1 MVAAKLFIGNAE
13 FVGIAWSPDREL
25 EFSIVGCPLALYLTQ
40 SRLNQPY
47 TSLAKPDSN
56 IVLYIGKFSP
66 GQISPGQISP
76 GQISPKRATM
86 YCAKTLPDLISPHM
100 QAVKFLTIV
109 FSLIRLTILP
119 QTPRTMLLAF
129 QKGREDFR
137 VGM

>member
-1 MVAAKLFIGNAE
+1 MAAKLFIGNAE

-40 SRLNQPY
+40 SRLNQPC

-76 GQISPKRATM
+76 KRATM
-86 YCAKTLPDLISPHM
+86 YCAKTSPDLISPHM